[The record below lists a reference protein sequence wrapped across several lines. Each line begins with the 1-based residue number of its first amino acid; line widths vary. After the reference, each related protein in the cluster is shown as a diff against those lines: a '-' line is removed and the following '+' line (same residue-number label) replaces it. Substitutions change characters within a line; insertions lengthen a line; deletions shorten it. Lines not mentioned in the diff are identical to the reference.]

1 MADHTVMV
9 APVTDPET
17 FARFRATFL
26 EQQAGAPEIIPPLPS
41 ASPPGCP
48 RPIAPWRSYL
58 RRRF

>member
-9 APVTDPET
+9 APVTDPEA

-41 ASPPGCP
+41 GSTWSKTCWPG
-48 RPIAPWRSYL
+48 
-58 RRRF
+58 